1 MGKIHLRSS
10 IQTRKSRWK
19 IWINETAVQLRNFEF
34 DEEKEWKWRVW
45 RKSGTGRGRGGSERE
60 GREQNASGNAND
72 RLEAEAFPPRWP
84 MVAALKADGAPET
97 SSKKKDKE
105 CRNDGERDPRSW

>member
-1 MGKIHLRSS
+1 MKPRSNYEIS
-10 IQTRKSRWK
+10 NSTRRKSE
-19 IWINETAVQLRNFEF
+19 NGEF
-34 DEEKEWKWRVW
+34 GVKMGLE
-45 RKSGTGRGRGGSERE
+45 GGGGGSKRE

-72 RLEAEAFPPRWP
+72 RLEAFPPRWP